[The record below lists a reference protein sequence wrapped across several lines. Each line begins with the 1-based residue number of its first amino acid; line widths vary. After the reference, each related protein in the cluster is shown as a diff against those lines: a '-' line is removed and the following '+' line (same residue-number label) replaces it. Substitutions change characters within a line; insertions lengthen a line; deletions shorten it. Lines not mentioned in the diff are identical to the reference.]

1 MRKMALGFPIPLEGS
16 MHVPLHALEAWSAPR
31 LARSAHTAVR
41 VSVGI
46 VLGSGAALL
55 TACGDTTGPPP
66 PSPAAEI
73 PAYVVGGT
81 SDAAN
86 RYANVGVLQLNG
98 GGGIWF
104 DFCSGTLVRPN
115 VVLTAAHCTDFL
127 VENPADL
134 RISFDP
140 EGDAPYS
147 TVDHIVVHPDWFTRQ
162 PGRGNSKH
170 LFLAPPAEDIG
181 LVFLDAPVGGITP
194 APIAGPTYLAG
205 LSLTRETFTVV
216 GYGVDA
222 FITGSAFA
230 NHPIVLVDG
239 IRSYRDVSVITTH
252 DAFPDRLLK
261 ITQSTCFGD
270 SGGPLFHGATLVGI
284 NTWTFSWRCSGPNF
298 AYRVDSPAARSFLA
312 ANL

>member
-1 MRKMALGFPIPLEGS
+1 
-16 MHVPLHALEAWSAPR
+16 
-31 LARSAHTAVR
+31 
-41 VSVGI
+41 
-46 VLGSGAALL
+46 
-55 TACGDTTGPPP
+55 
-66 PSPAAEI
+66 
-73 PAYVVGGT
+73 VGGT

-86 RYANVGVLQLNG
+86 RYANAGVLQLNVG
-98 GGGIWF
+98 GDFWF
-104 DFCSGTLVRPN
+104 DFCSGRLVRPN

-127 VENPADL
+127 VEEGEDGFGPADL

-147 TVDHIVVHPDWFTRQ
+147 TVDHIVVHPDWFTSQ
-162 PGRGNSKH
+162 PCLGNSKQ
-170 LFLAPPAEDIG
+170 LCLAPPAEDIG

-205 LSLTRETFTVV
+205 LSLTRETFTAV
-216 GYGVDA
+216 GYGFDA
-222 FITGSAFA
+222 FITGSLFA
-230 NHPIVLVDG
+230 NHPIVFVDG

-261 ITQSTCFGD
+261 HTQSTCFGD

-284 NTWTFSWRCSGPNF
+284 NIWSFSPRCSGPNF